1 MNMIKCIAFY
11 LKIFFLCLFI
21 FDCSQLKKPFLEEVD
36 NLKIDS
42 LAPFY
47 HGVASGD
54 PLENKVIIWTRV
66 TPKNYMKKIPVS
78 WKVSEF
84 SDFRNI
90 HKNGEFITDSDRDF
104 TVKVDVD
111 DLTPGTTYYYQFES
125 FGQKSVTGRT
135 KTINSSSDS
144 LRFAIVSCSD
154 YQRGFF
160 NSYSSLAEE
169 ENIDAVVHLGDYIY
183 EYKSRDYSNGIFDRL
198 HLPDKEIVTLS
209 DYRTRHSQYKL
220 DIDLIDAHKN
230 HPFILI
236 WDDHETSN
244 NTYKSGAENHQE
256 LEEGDFDERI
266 SYALKA
272 YYEWQPIRESSK
284 PYRNFTFGEVADL
297 IILEERLEG
306 RTKQA
311 ISLEDTSLFEPN
323 RSMLGSTQLDW
334 FLKRL
339 SDSKSQWKIIGNQ
352 VIFSYLNYGRP
363 DFNINLDS
371 WDGYPVERQKIA
383 DHINSNKIKDIVFVT
398 GDTHQ
403 SWAFEVNHIP
413 LDSNTPIQPY
423 AIEFGTPSINSG
435 NSDER
440 FSNVPIQKLIDHEN
454 YITDPT
460 INPHL
465 KYTNTRD
472 HGYMLLDVNKEKV
485 VATWKYVKT
494 LIRRD
499 KSIKEIRQIESVT
512 KSNKLNLINN

>member
-1 MNMIKCIAFY
+1 MKMKIDLTIKLYISIIAFV
-11 LKIFFLCLFI
+11 LFNCTNQDLV
-21 FDCSQLKKPFLEEVD
+21 FVEEVD
-36 NLKIDS
+36 ELKIDS

-54 PLENKVIIWTRV
+54 PLEDKVIIWTRV
-66 TPKNYMKKIPVS
+66 TPETSLNKIEVK
-78 WKVSEF
+78 WKISTS
-84 SDFRNI
+84 SDFKNI
-90 HKNGEFITDSDRDF
+90 INDGVFITNKERDY
-104 TVKVDVD
+104 TVKVDVNK
-111 DLTPGTTYYYQFES
+111 LNPGTTYYYRFEA
-125 FGQKSVTGRT
+125 FGKESMVGRT
-135 KTINSSSDS
+135 KTIINSSDS
-144 LRFAIVSCSD
+144 LKLVAISCSD

-160 NSYSSLAEE
+160 NAYGSLANEK
-169 ENIDAVVHLGDYIY
+169 NIDAVIHLGDYIY
-183 EYKSRDYSNGIFDRL
+183 EYKSRDYSNGIFKRL
-198 HLPDKEIVTLS
+198 HLPDKEIISLS

-220 DIDLIDAHKN
+220 DLDLISAHSN

-244 NTYKSGAENHQE
+244 DTYKDGAENHQE
-256 LEEGDFDERI
+256 ENEGSFDKRI
-266 SYALKA
+266 SSALQA
-272 YYEWQPIRESSK
+272 YYEWQPIRENQK
-284 PYRNFTFGEVADL
+284 PYRKFTFGNLADL

-311 ISLEDTSLFEPN
+311 SSLEDSSLFQID
-323 RSMLGSTQLDW
+323 RTMLGEVQLDW
-334 FLKRL
+334 FLNNL
-339 SDSKSQWKIIGNQ
+339 SDKSTQWKIIGNQ

-383 DHINSNKIKDIVFVT
+383 DHIIKNKINDVVFLT

-413 LDSNTPIQPY
+413 LESNNPIKPY
-423 AIEFGTPSINSG
+423 ALEFGTPSINSG

-440 FSNVPIQKLIDHEN
+440 FSNVPIQNLIDHEN
-454 YITDPT
+454 YITDQS

-472 HGYMLLDVNKEKV
+472 HGYLIIDLNKDKIK
-485 VATWKYVKT
+485 ATWKYVKT

-499 KSIKEIRQIESVT
+499 KSIKETIQIESDS
-512 KSNKLNLINN
+512 KSNKLNKII